1 MGDSVRDVVV
11 LASSAHSCL
20 NSNDVFVVFGIILL
34 MASQPNIVPPLI
46 WLRAFEASAR
56 HLSFTLAA
64 RELNLTQAAISQ
76 QIRQLEA
83 RLGVPLFHRRQRGVT
98 LTPEGSAY
106 LPHIQSAFAGL
117 SRSTQELFGRRTTE
131 AFALLSPI
139 SFATLW
145 LSPRLASLER
155 ETGGISLDITTMHTP
170 DAYDASNSAFDIR
183 FGLGDWPNRTAYR
196 LTTERLTPVVAPAAL
211 GPRPRRKLD
220 IWDRLPL
227 ITVHGAREMWP
238 DWFALAGLPPRS
250 TSRYRFDSFVAA
262 LSAAEA
268 GAGILLG
275 SRPLIDGAL
284 KNRTLVTLS
293 DLELQSSTGH
303 FLTHAA
309 GRPLAPVQ
317 AAFLAWIVR
326 AAASPAA

>member
-1 MGDSVRDVVV
+1 M
-11 LASSAHSCL
+11 A
-20 NSNDVFVVFGIILL
+20 NQPSNL
-34 MASQPNIVPPLI
+34 PPLI

-64 RELNLTQAAISQ
+64 EELNLTQAAISQ
-76 QIRQLEA
+76 QIRRLEA
-83 RLGVPLFHRRQRGVT
+83 RLGVLLFHRRQRGVT

-117 SRSTQELFGRRTTE
+117 SRSTQELFGRRPAQTVT
-131 AFALLSPI
+131 LLSPI
-139 SFATLW
+139 SFASLW
-145 LSPRLASLER
+145 LSPRLAALER
-155 ETGGISLDITTMHTP
+155 EAESISLDVTTMHTP
-170 DAYDASNSAFDIR
+170 DAYDASKATFDIR
-183 FGLGDWPNRTAYR
+183 FGLGEWPNRTAYR
-196 LTTERLTPVVAPAAL
+196 LTTERLTPVAAPAAL
-211 GPRPRRKLD
+211 GPRSRRKPD
-220 IWDRLPL
+220 VWERLPL

-250 TSRYRFDSFVAA
+250 ASRYRFDSFVAA

-284 KNRTLVTLS
+284 KNKTLVTLS
-293 DLELQSSTGH
+293 DLELQSSAGH

-309 GRPLAPVQ
+309 GRPLLPAQ
-317 AAFLAWIVR
+317 AAFLAWIIR
-326 AAASPAA
+326 AAAHAAV

>member
-1 MGDSVRDVVV
+1 
-11 LASSAHSCL
+11 
-20 NSNDVFVVFGIILL
+20 
-34 MASQPNIVPPLI
+34 MAKDPNILPPLI

-64 RELNLTQAAISQ
+64 QELSLTQAAISQ
-76 QIRQLEA
+76 QIRRLEA

-117 SRSTQELFGRRTTE
+117 SRSTHELFGRRSTPTIT
-131 AFALLSPI
+131 LLSPI
-139 SFATLW
+139 SFASLW
-145 LSPRLASLER
+145 LAPRLASLQR
-155 ETGGISLDITTMHTP
+155 ESTGISLDVITMHTP
-170 DAYDASNSAFDIR
+170 DAYDATKVIFDIR

-196 LTTERLTPVVAPAAL
+196 LTTERLTPVAAPAAL
-211 GPRPRRKLD
+211 GPRSRRKLD
-220 IWDRLPL
+220 VWERLPL

-238 DWFALAGLPPRS
+238 DWFALAALPPKGA
-250 TSRYRFDSFVAA
+250 SRYRFDSFVAA

-284 KNRTLVTLS
+284 KRKTLVTLS
-293 DLELQSSTGH
+293 DLELQSSAGH

-309 GRPLAPVQ
+309 GRQLSPVQ
-317 AAFLAWIVR
+317 AAFLAWIIR
-326 AAASPAA
+326 AAAYPAA